1 MRITIS
7 HDRPKAEIIENV
19 DRSFNELFKGAER
32 LPVRITVQQR
42 TWQGSTLTFALT
54 AKWGLLS
61 TPIRGTVEVTD
72 HDVTVDA
79 DLGLLN
85 RLVPEKT
92 VRDVIGARI
101 KGLLK

>member
-7 HDRPKAEIIENV
+7 HDRPKAEIVEHV
-19 DRSFNELFKGAER
+19 DRSFNDLFNNVAQ
-32 LPVRITVQQR
+32 LPVKITIQQR
-42 TWQGSTLTFALT
+42 VWQGSTLLFALT

-61 TPIRGTVEVTD
+61 TPIKGTVEVTD
-72 HDVTVDA
+72 HDITVDA

-85 RLVPEKT
+85 RFIPEQKA
-92 VRDVIGARI
+92 RAVITERV